1 MVDLQK
7 TGRRR
12 DGTSPVLILM
22 LTLLIAVLLGGGY
35 FGYRLIRYWTT
46 FNTAEQAKS
55 VAGMAALTRK
65 QVMARISVSEPGASL
80 FDWTETG
87 TSASGLSCSVMNRGD
102 MQTGW
107 AWTVCGVGERV
118 VRVSVGARQG
128 VISANSSL
136 PPTLM
141 RRMIAA
147 VAPEAPA
154 EHRFEAGDAFNYY
167 WGNHGGVNIGGAA
180 IRFSTDND
188 GGLTRI
194 TATPRV

>member
-7 TGRRR
+7 SGRRR
-12 DGTSPVLILM
+12 DGASPVLM
-22 LTLLIAVLLGGGY
+22 LVITLAIAVLLGGGY
-35 FGYRLIRYWTT
+35 FGYRLVRYWVT

-55 VAGMAALTRK
+55 VAGLATLTRK
-65 QVMARISVSEPGASL
+65 QAMARISVNEPGASL

-128 VISANSSL
+128 VISSDSAL
-136 PPTLM
+136 PATLM
-141 RRMIAA
+141 RRMIAT

-154 EHRFEAGDAFNYY
+154 EHRFEAGGAFDYY

-180 IRFSTDND
+180 IRFTIDNR

-194 TATPRV
+194 TATPRS

>member
-1 MVDLQK
+1 
-7 TGRRR
+7 
-12 DGTSPVLILM
+12 M
-22 LTLLIAVLLGGGY
+22 LVITLVIAVLLGGGY
-35 FGYRLIRYWTT
+35 MGYRMIRYWMT
-46 FNTAEQAKS
+46 FSTAEQAKS
-55 VAGMAALTRK
+55 APNMAALTRK
-65 QVMARISVSEPGASL
+65 QVMARISVNEPGASL

-102 MQTGW
+102 MATGW

-128 VISANSSL
+128 VISSNSEL
-136 PPTLM
+136 PARLM
-141 RRMIAA
+141 RRMVAA

-167 WGNHGGVNIGGAA
+167 WGNYGGVSIGGAA
-180 IRFSTDND
+180 IRFSIDND

-194 TATPRV
+194 TATPRTDS